1 MAHWVNNPPV
11 MQETQES
18 WVRTLGQE
26 DPLEEEMATQSSILP
41 ENSHGQRSLVDYS
54 PKGGREA
61 DRTEELNTGTHKCT
75 VEDFSIIIEKEV
87 GVFLE
92 FPSFPCDPRSV
103 GKLIFGSSAFCK
115 PSLYIWKFSH
125 TDEA

>member
-61 DRTEELNTGTHKCT
+61 DRTEELNTGN
-75 VEDFSIIIEKEV
+75 V
-87 GVFLE
+87 GARE
-92 FPSFPCDPRSV
+92 QHPSPWPTRLTPRFISPGGPPLPQAV
-103 GKLIFGSSAFCK
+103 LLPPSPAALLPRCCLSAHLC
-115 PSLYIWKFSH
+115 SH
-125 TDEA
+125 RGCH